1 MLYRQNELGA
11 LLGDAMVER
20 NDELAVSTLRE
31 FLHRFAANRRDAFRL
46 YADVRSAVRAQVSR
60 GRCERLELLADRL
73 ARASFGLDHAEDR
86 FADQLPKELL
96 VWLAEAHERAGRS
109 EEAILCYRRAALAYF
124 EATERLLRTHR

>member
-1 MLYRQNELGA
+1 MLYRQNQLGA

-20 NDELAVSTLRE
+20 DDELAVHALRE
-31 FLHRFAANRRDAFRL
+31 FLHQFAASRRDALRL
-46 YADVRSAVRAQVSR
+46 YVDVRSAFRAQASR

-73 ARASFGLDHAEDR
+73 ARASLGLDHAEDH
-86 FADQLPKELL
+86 FADQLPKELF

-124 EATERLLRTHR
+124 EATERLLRSHR